1 MVELPVI
8 HAQVLIALLQ
18 LLHADDA
25 RDTLAAALRKQRGGA
40 KVWAAVA
47 GHGGAVGSRRRRGA
61 DIFSSDLWVRA
72 LSWGRSLFRRV
83 YSRESFCVSTWQYV
97 SMSVGSV

>member
-1 MVELPVI
+1 MLT
-8 HAQVLIALLQ
+8 ALR
-18 LLHADDA
+18 LLLLAENA
-25 RDTLAAALRKQRGGA
+25 REALAAAVRMRRGGA
-40 KVWAAVA
+40 NAWAAAV
-47 GHGGAVGSRRRRGA
+47 GRIGRVGSRRRRGA